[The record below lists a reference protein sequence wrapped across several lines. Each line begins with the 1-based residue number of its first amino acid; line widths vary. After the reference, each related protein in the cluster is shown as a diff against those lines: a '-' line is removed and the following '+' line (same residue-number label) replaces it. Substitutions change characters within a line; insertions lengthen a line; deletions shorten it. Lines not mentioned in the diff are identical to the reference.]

1 MTTNIALVYYIF
13 KNIEPSFVFCYYHL
27 NMIIDFHTHIFPPQ
41 VINNRECYVE
51 SDACFA
57 ALYEN
62 HKAKLITAEELIES
76 MDDSKV
82 DISVVQN
89 IGWTSHELCIETN
102 DYIIA
107 SINKYPGRLVGFCSV
122 QPLSMDAAVKEI
134 ERCAAA
140 GIRGVG
146 ELRPDVQMAR
156 LDNKYFMQ
164 PFVDTLVKNKM
175 ILLTHG
181 SEPVGHSYPG
191 KGTVT
196 PQVLYPFI
204 YNHPELTV
212 ICAHWGGGLPF
223 YALMPEVEMAL
234 QNVYFDSAASP
245 FLYKPQIYKQ
255 VAGLVGEDK
264 ILFGSDYPL
273 ISQSRMIKEI
283 LTQDL
288 PDIAKMK
295 ILGENAR
302 RLLRIA

>member
-1 MTTNIALVYYIF
+1 
-13 KNIEPSFVFCYYHL
+13 
-27 NMIIDFHTHIFPPQ
+27 MIIDFHTHIFPPQ
-41 VINNRECYVE
+41 VIENRQRYVE
-51 SDACFA
+51 ADACFA

-62 HKAKLITAEELIES
+62 PKAKLITAEELVES
-76 MDDSKV
+76 MDASRV

-89 IGWTSHELCIETN
+89 IGWTSHELCVETN

-122 QPLSMDAAVKEI
+122 QPLSMEAAVKEI
-134 ERCAAA
+134 QRCAAA

-146 ELRPDVQMAR
+146 EMRPDVQMAR
-156 LDNKYFMQ
+156 LDNKDFMQ
-164 PFVDTLVKNKM
+164 PLIDTLVENNM
-175 ILLTHG
+175 ILLTHS
-181 SEPVGHSYPG
+181 SEPAGHFYQG

-196 PQVLYPFI
+196 PQILYPFI

-212 ICAHWGGGLPF
+212 VCAHWGGGLPF
-223 YALMPEVEMAL
+223 YALMPEVEIAL
-234 QNVYFDSAASP
+234 ENVYFDSAASP
-245 FLYKPQIYKQ
+245 FLYKPQIYRQ

-283 LTQDL
+283 LLQDL
-288 PDIAKMK
+288 SELAKMK

-302 RLLRIA
+302 KLLGIA